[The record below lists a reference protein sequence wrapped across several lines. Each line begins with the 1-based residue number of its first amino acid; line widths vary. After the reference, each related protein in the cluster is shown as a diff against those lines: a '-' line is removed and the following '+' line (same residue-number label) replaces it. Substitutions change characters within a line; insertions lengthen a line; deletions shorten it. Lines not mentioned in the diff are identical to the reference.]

1 MIIAGLGISGAPLS
15 NIAITPDGASF
26 DLGSALASPPHPGAA
41 FTAHMTA
48 PASMSG
54 EMRQGGNIASFSLV
68 RVGPAQVELPPRST
82 PVARDAEGRWTG
94 ELALNGYPRQVTL
107 TLANDRE
114 RGASATLVIVG
125 RQTTKLP
132 VRLVVQEGENL
143 RVEAANNVTIEGR
156 FASGHREIDGAFA
169 LGTVEVP
176 LVLHRASA
184 SAS

>member
-1 MIIAGLGISGAPLS
+1 
-15 NIAITPDGASF
+15 
-26 DLGSALASPPHPGAA
+26 
-41 FTAHMTA
+41 
-48 PASMSG
+48 
-54 EMRQGGNIASFSLV
+54 
-68 RVGPAQVELPPRST
+68 LPPRST